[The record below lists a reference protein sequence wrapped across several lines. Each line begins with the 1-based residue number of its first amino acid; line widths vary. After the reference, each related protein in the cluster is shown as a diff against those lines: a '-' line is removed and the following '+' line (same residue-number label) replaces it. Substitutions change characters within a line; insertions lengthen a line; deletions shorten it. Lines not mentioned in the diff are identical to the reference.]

1 MLRLTK
7 RTEYGL
13 IALVHLAERA
23 AAAPPGEEA
32 EVVSARA
39 IGDIFPVPRRLL
51 AEALKVLQVAGML
64 ESTRGAHGGYR
75 LAQPAGEISLG
86 QIVSTLEGEP
96 ALTSCAGLG
105 AAASDGVCEVEHVCP
120 IRSPLS
126 RLRTGIWNLL
136 EGVSLQ
142 ALADKTVDPA
152 ELFSAAG

>member
-23 AAAPPGEEA
+23 AEAPVGQPA
-32 EVVSARA
+32 DVVSARA

-51 AEALKVLQVAGML
+51 AEALKVLQASGLL
-64 ESTRGAHGGYR
+64 ESTRDHVHR
-75 LAQPAGEISLG
+75 FLALEAA
-86 QIVSTLEGEP
+86 LEGEP
-96 ALTSCAGLG
+96 TLTSCAGLG
-105 AAASDGVCEVEHVCP
+105 AASSDGGGEGEPGCP

-126 RLRTGIWNLL
+126 RLRAGIWNLL

-142 ALADKTVDPA
+142 ALADRTVDPA
-152 ELFSAAG
+152 DLFTAAG